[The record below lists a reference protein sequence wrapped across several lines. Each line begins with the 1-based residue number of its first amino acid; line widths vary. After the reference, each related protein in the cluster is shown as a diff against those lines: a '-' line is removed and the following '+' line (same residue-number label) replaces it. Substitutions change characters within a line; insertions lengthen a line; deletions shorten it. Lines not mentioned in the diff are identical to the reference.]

1 MKTFLKKYKISYM
14 FFISLQIDAGIAN
27 RRLSMLVSSF
37 EKKYIP
43 VPCIDADSVVG
54 H

>member
-1 MKTFLKKYKISYM
+1 MKIFLKIQNFINVCISSQMY
-14 FFISLQIDAGIAN
+14 AVVAN

-43 VPCIDADSVVG
+43 VSCVDADSEVG